1 MMVPCLLTQRSRD
14 PCPEGVGIVMSGG
27 GVEPLDGEV
36 SAVNPVLSS
45 CWSTFGGRRQGDLH
59 FFRELP
65 PSLFDGTHR
74 VPRIR
79 KAR

>member
-1 MMVPCLLTQRSRD
+1 MMVPCLLTQWSRD

-45 CWSTFGGRRQGDLH
+45 RWSTFGGWRQGGSPFL
-59 FFRELP
+59 
-65 PSLFDGTHR
+65 S
-74 VPRIR
+74 
-79 KAR
+79 